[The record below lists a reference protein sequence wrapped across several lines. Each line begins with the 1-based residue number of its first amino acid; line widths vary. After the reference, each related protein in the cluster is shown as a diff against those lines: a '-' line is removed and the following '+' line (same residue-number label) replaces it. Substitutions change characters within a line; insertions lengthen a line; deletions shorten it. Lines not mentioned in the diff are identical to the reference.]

1 MHHVRVRANLRL
13 ITLQISNVMRY
24 QSRMTRLRSHRLR
37 QKLTLHELAK
47 RVGCS
52 KANLGRVEQR
62 QQGASVDLV
71 LALKRELKLSDAD
84 TVAVLEECVRT
95 ADAEASP

>member
-13 ITLQISNVMRY
+13 ITLQIGNVMRY
-24 QSRMTRLRSHRLR
+24 QSRMTRLRSHRLKH
-37 QKLTLHELAK
+37 KLTLQELAE

-52 KANLGRVEQR
+52 KANLGRVEKR

-71 LALKRELKLSDAD
+71 LALKRELNLSDAD
-84 TVAVLEECVRT
+84 TIGVLEESVR
-95 ADAEASP
+95 DAKATP